1 MAVGGCKRGAGASR
15 PPGPATAQSLLPAG
29 AGSAN
34 GAARADPMALM
45 LALTAIIEIA
55 LGETRDGIV
64 LLVALVP
71 VLGVDVVLEARSR
84 RALAALAAA
93 VAPRARVVRDGVEV
107 EVPRGELVA
116 GDV

>member
-15 PPGPATAQSLLPAG
+15 PPGPATAQSLRPAG

-34 GAARADPMALM
+34 GAARAARTGRGPGISCACPGPVKRILEALADPMALM

-64 LLVALVP
+64 LLVELVP

-84 RALAALAAA
+84 RA
-93 VAPRARVVRDGVEV
+93 
-107 EVPRGELVA
+107 
-116 GDV
+116 